1 MAFEVS
7 YCGRY
12 MWSIYVVDIFN
23 LKSFLHSKFKVKL
36 NLVLYTNPS
45 NSLALVA
52 NLKNNGVDQPGNY
65 NVMQLIIDFTSKSG
79 EYLGE
84 SL

>member
-1 MAFEVS
+1 M
-7 YCGRY
+7 
-12 MWSIYVVDIFN
+12 VDIF
-23 LKSFLHSKFKVKL
+23 KSFLHSKFKVKL
-36 NLVLYTNPS
+36 NLVLYSDPS

-52 NLKNNGVDQPGNY
+52 YLKNNGVDQPGDY
-65 NVMQLIIDFTSKSG
+65 NVRQLIIDFTSKNG

>member
-1 MAFEVS
+1 
-7 YCGRY
+7 